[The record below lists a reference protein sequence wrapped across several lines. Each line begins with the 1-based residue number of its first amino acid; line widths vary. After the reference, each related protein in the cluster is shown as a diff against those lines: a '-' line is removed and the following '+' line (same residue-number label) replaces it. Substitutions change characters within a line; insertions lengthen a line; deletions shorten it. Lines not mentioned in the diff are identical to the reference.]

1 MVTGLI
7 TLAGTLVAGLF
18 WWMKWRAARAA
29 DPVQQ
34 NRNRYEQ
41 IDADISRGNSLAAT
55 EHATADLDEL
65 ERLQLG
71 KGH

>member
-1 MVTGLI
+1 MITGIL
-7 TLAGTLVAGLF
+7 TLAGTLVSILF
-18 WWMKWRAARAA
+18 WVMKRRAARAD

-34 NRNRYEQ
+34 NRNRYDQ
-41 IDADISRGNSLAAT
+41 IDSDISRGKSLAAT